1 MGGLPVWRR
10 VGFGVGAEALQRA
23 CFNQLCVGEA
33 GGKAGAGGGEL
44 GSLALPALG
53 ASLNLSDFGFG
64 SPEAKTEADRG
75 RGLLQGDGRTG
86 QGSKP

>member
-53 ASLNLSDFGFG
+53 ASLES
-64 SPEAKTEADRG
+64 
-75 RGLLQGDGRTG
+75 
-86 QGSKP
+86 

>member
-1 MGGLPVWRR
+1 MRDSALGRWVLPICLFLLPAPSPLPALGVRGLPVWRC

-53 ASLNLSDFGFG
+53 ASLES
-64 SPEAKTEADRG
+64 
-75 RGLLQGDGRTG
+75 
-86 QGSKP
+86 